1 MLSNI
6 LPCVNQHKYIINIYG
21 QSILGVRHIDVTIGM
36 IERKTLSF
44 EEDYGKKTIHWKQ
57 GSFLGWG
64 GDREQAYWD
73 AEYSLSPGTNVRV
86 FKQISFGQ
94 PAQSITIN
102 SDYQYGHVDGKLILV
117 HHDKEQWPYEDRFC
131 YACRGSWS
139 SGEYLKNVK

>member
-1 MLSNI
+1 M
-6 LPCVNQHKYIINIYG
+6 YG

-57 GSFLGWG
+57 GSFLGIG
-64 GDREQAYWD
+64 GDREQSYWD
-73 AEYSLSPGTNVRV
+73 SSYRTVNKYSHLPGAKVRV

-117 HHDKEQWPYEDRFC
+117 HHDKEQWPYQDRF
-131 YACRGSWS
+131 S
-139 SGEYLKNVK
+139 STCSSNWDDRIYLKNVN